1 MNAARSHVDLLKF
14 LYGRRAAGDIE
25 PLLNAVSDDIE
36 WCSMGQPGALPWS
49 GTWKGKPGVVAFFEA
64 VAGAV
69 DVVAFDLLDHMADD
83 EQIAFL
89 CKVSFRPKGS
99 IRIRE
104 EQKVDIFT
112 IRDGKIVKFWEV
124 FQVQP
129 VVVSLQPGA

>member
-36 WCSMGQPGALPWS
+36 WCSMGQPGTLPWS
-49 GTWKGKPGVVAFFEA
+49 GTWKGKSGVVAFFEA

-69 DVVAFDLLDHMADD
+69 DVVAFDLLDHMADE

>member
-1 MNAARSHVDLLKF
+1 MDAARSHVDLLRF

-36 WCSMGQPGALPWS
+36 WWSMGEQGALPWS
-49 GTWKGKPGVVAFFEA
+49 GKWRGKAGVVAFFEA

-69 DVVAFDLLDHMADD
+69 DVVGFDLLDHLADH

-89 CKVSFRPKGS
+89 CKVSYRPQGS
-99 IRIRE
+99 NRIRE

-112 IRDGKIVKFWEV
+112 MRDGKIVRFWEV
-124 FQVQP
+124 FQPQP
-129 VVVSLQPGA
+129 VIASLQPGM

>member
-1 MNAARSHVDLLKF
+1 MSAARAHVDLLKF
-14 LYGRRAAGDIE
+14 LYGRRAAGEIE

-36 WCSMGQPGALPWS
+36 WCSMGAPGALPWT
-49 GTWKGKPGVVAFFEA
+49 GTWRGKAGVVAFFEA

-69 DVVAFDLLDHMADD
+69 DVLGFDILDHMADD

-89 CKVSFRPKGS
+89 CKVTFRPKGS
-99 IRIRE
+99 NRIQE
-104 EQKVDIFT
+104 EQKVDFFT

-129 VVVSLQPGA
+129 VIASLKPEA

>member
-1 MNAARSHVDLLKF
+1 MSAARAHVDLLKF
-14 LYGRRAAGDIE
+14 LYGRRAAGEIE

-36 WCSMGQPGALPWS
+36 WCSMGAPGALPWT
-49 GTWKGKPGVVAFFEA
+49 GTWRGKAGVVAFFEA

-69 DVVAFDLLDHMADD
+69 DVLGFDILDHMADD

-89 CKVSFRPKGS
+89 CKVTFRPKGS
-99 IRIRE
+99 NRIQE
-104 EQKVDIFT
+104 EQKVDFFT

-129 VVVSLQPGA
+129 VIASLQPDT